1 MGSLHLSESK
11 KNAQR
16 EGAVI
21 VFTDEATFRQTPT
34 LHATWSRRG
43 CQPKIA
49 TRGERHSQK
58 IFGAVRLET
67 AEFTYLHHQEN
78 FQWETYL
85 AFLDQVVL
93 PAFGR
98 RGRRVYLIQDNAGY
112 HKKAEIYDWF
122 SANRRR
128 VEVFNLPPYWPQ
140 LNAAERVWHYT
151 RVKVTHNRFFES
163 SESHCKALVK
173 TFEEVRKQPHHI
185 DGLIAPFR

>member
-1 MGSLHLSESK
+1 MGSLYLSESK
-11 KNAQR
+11 KNAKR

-43 CQPKIA
+43 CQPKIP
-49 TRGERHSQK
+49 TRGERNSQK

-93 PAFGR
+93 PAFCR
-98 RGRRVYLIQDNAGY
+98 RGRRIYLIQDNAGY

-122 SANRRR
+122 SANRKRL
-128 VEVFNLPPYWPQ
+128 EVFNLPPYWPE

-163 SESHCKALVK
+163 SESHCEALVK